1 MMATVKNP
9 DREVHVRLGY
19 FLPQIGPAAG
29 PDALTAVATR
39 AEEIGYDSL
48 WVTDRSLFPIE
59 PAVPYVATA
68 DGSLPDVYR
77 TVLDPLTAL
86 TFVAAQTSRIAVGT
100 SVLNLPWYNPLLLAR
115 SLTAVDVVSK
125 GRLRVG
131 FGMGWSPDEYG
142 AAGVDWHRR
151 GKRAD
156 ENLEALMAIWTT
168 DPVEYESP
176 DFTIPP
182 SVIGPK
188 PVQSPHP
195 PIYMAAYTEAAMA
208 RVARFAD
215 GWMPV
220 GVPID
225 GMTAMLDAIR
235 QMAEGHGRDPDSI
248 ELIVRANIWVTDEPL
263 GDDRFI
269 FTGSMDQI
277 RADVAGSRAA
287 GAAELTFDVSFDPA
301 VTTVE
306 GFLAGLDT
314 WREVGQAA

>member
-1 MMATVKNP
+1 
-9 DREVHVRLGY
+9 VRLGY

-131 FGMGWSPDEYG
+131 FGMGWSPDEYA
-142 AAGVDWHRR
+142 AAGADWHRR

-248 ELIVRANIWVTDEPL
+248 ELIVRANISVTDEPL

>member
-1 MMATVKNP
+1 
-9 DREVHVRLGY
+9 
-19 FLPQIGPAAG
+19 
-29 PDALTAVATR
+29 
-39 AEEIGYDSL
+39 
-48 WVTDRSLFPIE
+48 
-59 PAVPYVATA
+59 VATA
-68 DGSLPDVYR
+68 DGSLPDVFR
-77 TVLDPLTAL
+77 TVLDPLTTLAY
-86 TFVAAQTSRIAVGT
+86 VAGQTSRIAVGT
-100 SVLNLPWYNPLLLAR
+100 SVLNLPWYNPVLLAR

-142 AAGVDWHRR
+142 AAGADWHRR
-151 GKRAD
+151 GKIAD
-156 ENLEALMAIWTT
+156 ENLEALLAIWTT
-168 DPVEYESP
+168 DPVAYESP

-220 GVPID
+220 GVPIE
-225 GMTAMLDAIR
+225 GMTAMLQGIR
-235 QMAEGHGRDPDSI
+235 QMAEGHGRDPNAI
-248 ELIVRANIWVTDEPL
+248 ELIVRANLKVTDAPL

-277 RADVAGSRAA
+277 RGDVAAARAA
-287 GAAELTFDVSFDPA
+287 GAAELTFDVTFDPA
-301 VTTVE
+301 VTTVDH
-306 GFLAGLDT
+306 FLAGLDT
-314 WREVGQAA
+314 WWEVGKAA

>member
-1 MMATVKNP
+1 M
-9 DREVHVRLGY
+9 RLGY
-19 FLPQIGPAAG
+19 FLPQMGPAAG

-48 WVTDRSLFPIE
+48 WVTERTLVPLAPVE
-59 PAVPYVATA
+59 PYPASA

-77 TVLDPLTAL
+77 TVIDPLTAL
-86 TFVAAQTSRIAVGT
+86 AYVAAQTSRIAVGT

-115 SLTAVDVVSK
+115 TLTGVDVVSK

-142 AAGVDWHRR
+142 AAGADWHRR
-151 GKRAD
+151 GKVAD
-156 ENLEALMAIWTT
+156 ENLEALLAIWTT
-168 DPVEYESP
+168 DPVAYEGP
-176 DFTIPP
+176 DFTIPA
-182 SVIGPK
+182 SFVGPK

-220 GVPID
+220 GVPIE
-225 GMTAMLDAIR
+225 GMTAMLQGIR
-235 QMAEGHGRDPDSI
+235 QMAEGHGRDPDAL
-248 ELIVRANIWVTDEPL
+248 ELIVRANLWVTDEPL

-277 RADVAGSRAA
+277 RGDVAASRAA
-287 GAAELTFDVSFDPA
+287 GAAELTFDITFDPA
-301 VTTVE
+301 ATTVDA
-306 GFLAGLDT
+306 FLGGLDT
-314 WREVGQAA
+314 WWEVAQAA

>member
-1 MMATVKNP
+1 M
-9 DREVHVRLGY
+9 RLGY
-19 FLPQIGPAAG
+19 FLPQIGPATGA
-29 PDALTAVATR
+29 DALTAVATR
-39 AEEIGYDSL
+39 AEEIGWDSL
-48 WVTDRSLFPIE
+48 WVTERTLFPLE
-59 PAVPYVATA
+59 PSVPYVATA
-68 DGSLPDVYR
+68 DGSLPDEYR

-86 TFVAAQTSRIAVGT
+86 AYVAAQTSRITVGT

-115 SLTAVDVVSK
+115 SLTGIDVVSK
-125 GRLRVG
+125 GRLKVG
-131 FGMGWSPDEYG
+131 FGMGWSPDEYA
-142 AAGVDWHRR
+142 AAGADWHRR
-151 GKRAD
+151 GKVAD
-156 ENLEALMAIWTT
+156 ENLEALLAIWTT
-168 DPVEYESP
+168 DPVAYESP

-225 GMTAMLDAIR
+225 GMTAMLQGIR
-235 QMAEGHGRDPDSI
+235 QAAEGHGRDPDAI
-248 ELIVRANIWVTDEPL
+248 ELIVRANLWVTDDPL

-277 RADVAGSRAA
+277 RADVAACRAA
-287 GAAELTFDVSFDPA
+287 GAAELTFDVTFDPA
-301 VTTVE
+301 VSTADD
-306 GFLAGLDT
+306 FLSGLDT
-314 WREVGQAA
+314 WWEVGQAA

>member
-1 MMATVKNP
+1 M
-9 DREVHVRLGY
+9 RLGY
-19 FLPQIGPAAG
+19 FLPQMGPAAG

-48 WVTDRSLFPIE
+48 WVTERSLFPIE
-59 PAVPYVATA
+59 PAVPYVASA

-86 TFVAAQTSRIAVGT
+86 AYVAGQTSRITVGT

-115 SLTAVDVVSK
+115 SLTAIDVVSK
-125 GRLRVG
+125 GRLKVG
-131 FGMGWSPDEYG
+131 FGMGWSPDEYA
-142 AAGVDWHRR
+142 AAGADWHRR
-151 GKRAD
+151 GKVAD
-156 ENLEALMAIWTT
+156 ENLEALLAIWTT
-168 DPVEYESP
+168 DPVSYESP
-176 DFTIPP
+176 DFTIPA

-195 PIYMAAYTEAAMA
+195 PIYMAAYTEPAMA

-225 GMTAMLDAIR
+225 GMTAMLQGIR
-235 QMAEGHGRDPDSI
+235 QMAEGHGRDPNGI
-248 ELIVRANIWVTDEPL
+248 ELIVRANLWVTDAPL

-277 RADVAGSRAA
+277 RADVAASRAA
-287 GAAELTFDVSFDPA
+287 GAAELTFDVTFDPA
-301 VTTVE
+301 ATTVDD
-306 GFLAGLDT
+306 FLAGLDT
-314 WREVGQAA
+314 WWEVGQAA

>member
-1 MMATVKNP
+1 M
-9 DREVHVRLGY
+9 RLGY
-19 FLPQIGPAAG
+19 FLPQMGPAAG

-48 WVTDRSLFPIE
+48 WVTERSLFPVAPVE
-59 PAVPYVATA
+59 PYPASP
-68 DGSLPDVYR
+68 DGALPDVYR
-77 TVLDPLTAL
+77 TVIDPLTAL
-86 TFVAAQTSRIAVGT
+86 TYVAAQTSRIAVGT

-115 SLTAVDVVSK
+115 SLTGVDVVSK

-131 FGMGWSPDEYG
+131 FGMGWSPDEYAG
-142 AAGVDWHRR
+142 AGADWHRR
-151 GKRAD
+151 GARAD
-156 ENLEALMAIWTT
+156 ANLEALLAIWTT
-168 DPVEYESP
+168 DPVEYRSA
-176 DFTIPP
+176 DFAIPA

-225 GMTAMLDAIR
+225 GMKAMLQGIR
-235 QMAEGHGRDPDSI
+235 QMAEGHGRDPDAI
-248 ELIVRANIWVTDEPL
+248 ELVVRANIWVTDAPL

-269 FTGSMDQI
+269 FTGTMDQI
-277 RADVAGSRAA
+277 RGDVAASREA
-287 GAAELTFDVSFDPA
+287 GASELTFDVTFDPTA
-301 VTTVE
+301 TTVE
-306 GFLAGLDT
+306 AFVDGLDT
-314 WREVGQAA
+314 WWDVGKAS